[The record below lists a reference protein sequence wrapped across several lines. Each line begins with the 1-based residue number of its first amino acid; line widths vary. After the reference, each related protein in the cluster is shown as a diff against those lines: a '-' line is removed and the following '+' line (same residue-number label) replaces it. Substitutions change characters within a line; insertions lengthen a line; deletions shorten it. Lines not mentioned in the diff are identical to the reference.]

1 MLEFKLNPFDVLY
14 FGKTKPFSIGDTVE
28 SSYLPTSY
36 TLASA
41 VCSKLYQAF
50 NIETKNIIKY
60 FYGPFIEY
68 NRKLYFPKP
77 HNIYKIKPKY
87 SNNTDKNSCDDPHKS
102 KYFILFPINLEK
114 NFEIF
119 KFVNKNK
126 SQATNDDDF
135 YNLSGSY
142 FLYIG
147 KEDIENFEGFIS
159 LQALEKYIQK
169 INKIDFNSINDFQ
182 NLDNVLELD
191 QDEILDFKNIFQ
203 FDQRIGIKLNDITR
217 NVLQENGLYRVDFL
231 SLKTNSFKSNLSFIF
246 YIEFNESENIK
257 NIDLLTFFENNRFF
271 RLGGE
276 GKFIYYNLK
285 KQNLSNILSY
295 YSKIFKNIDN
305 KENYKQILNK
315 DNIFVIFLNDG
326 YYKDYKELQESI
338 NYKFSGFKI
347 ESIIFNNLKIVGK
360 YSAKNGNMKVSKKVL
375 PSGTVLFL
383 TKNNSKNSENSNIK
397 NSESLNV
404 MIDFLINKDNLLDSD
419 FIGSNLVLFF

>member
-1 MLEFKLNPFDVLY
+1 
-14 FGKTKPFSIGDTVE
+14 
-28 SSYLPTSY
+28 
-36 TLASA
+36 
-41 VCSKLYQAF
+41 
-50 NIETKNIIKY
+50 
-60 FYGPFIEY
+60 
-68 NRKLYFPKP
+68 
-77 HNIYKIKPKY
+77 
-87 SNNTDKNSCDDPHKS
+87 
-102 KYFILFPINLEK
+102 
-114 NFEIF
+114 
-119 KFVNKNK
+119 
-126 SQATNDDDF
+126 
-135 YNLSGSY
+135 
-142 FLYIG
+142 
-147 KEDIENFEGFIS
+147 
-159 LQALEKYIQK
+159 
-169 INKIDFNSINDFQ
+169 
-182 NLDNVLELD
+182 
-191 QDEILDFKNIFQ
+191 
-203 FDQRIGIKLNDITR
+203 
-217 NVLQENGLYRVDFL
+217 
-231 SLKTNSFKSNLSFIF
+231 FIF